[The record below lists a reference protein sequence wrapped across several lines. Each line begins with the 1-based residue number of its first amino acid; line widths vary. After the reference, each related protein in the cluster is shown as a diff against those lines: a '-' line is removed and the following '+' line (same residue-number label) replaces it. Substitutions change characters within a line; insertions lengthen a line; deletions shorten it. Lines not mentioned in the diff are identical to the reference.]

1 MGKRMLYQVDRVLCI
16 VENTMMVSLTL
27 FGVGLGLIQIIMR
40 YAFGSG
46 FHWLE
51 TALVTA
57 LVWGMLFGAS
67 RAVREGFHP
76 RVDLLPGLVSARVR
90 RWLNLIAL
98 CSSGLLC
105 LYFLYEGVFFASFL
119 HRMDVTNQET
129 GLPQFV
135 LFLIIPVA
143 MVLFVLRYLLLLFGL
158 RGELDARDPES
169 RWREKF
175 SSNVVKGD
183 H

>member
-1 MGKRMLYQVDRVLCI
+1 MGKRVIRQIDRVLCA
-16 VENTMMVSLTL
+16 VETTMMVSLTL
-27 FGVGLGLIQIIMR
+27 FGVGLGLIQVVMR

-51 TALVTA
+51 TALVTS

-76 RVDLLPGLVSARVR
+76 RVDLLPGMVSPRAR
-90 RWLNLIAL
+90 RWLNLAAL
-98 CSSGLLC
+98 GASGLLC

-119 HRMDVTNQET
+119 QRMEVNNQET

-135 LFLIIPVA
+135 LFSIIPVA
-143 MVLFVLRYLLLLFGL
+143 MALFVLRYLLLLFGL
-158 RGELDARDPES
+158 RGEFDARDPES

-175 SSNVVKGD
+175 SRKTVKGGR
-183 H
+183 

>member
-1 MGKRMLYQVDRVLCI
+1 MSKRVICQVDRVLCV
-16 VENTMMVSLTL
+16 VETTMMVSLTL
-27 FGVGLGLIQIIMR
+27 FGVGLGLAQVIMR

-57 LVWGMLFGAS
+57 LVWAMLFGAS

-76 RVDLLPGLVSARVR
+76 RVDLLPGLVSSRVR

-98 CSSGLLC
+98 CASGLLC

-119 HRMDVTNQET
+119 HRMDVINQET
-129 GLPQFV
+129 GLPQFA

-143 MVLFVLRYLLLLFGL
+143 MALFVVRYALLLFGL
-158 RGELDARDPES
+158 CGELDARDPEG

-175 SSNVVKGD
+175 SRNVPKGD
-183 H
+183 L